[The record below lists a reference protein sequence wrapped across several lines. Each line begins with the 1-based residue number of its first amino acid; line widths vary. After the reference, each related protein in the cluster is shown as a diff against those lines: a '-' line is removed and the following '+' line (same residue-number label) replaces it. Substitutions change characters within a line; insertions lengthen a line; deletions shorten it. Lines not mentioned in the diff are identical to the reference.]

1 MANTS
6 FLRDAF
12 EYYNV
17 PIYTSAK
24 TVSATEQTI
33 TIETAEGKEINLK
46 ADVVVQS
53 IGFKKGIPFELPE
66 NVNNVHIIGD
76 AVKVSNLLNAVHT
89 AYKLA
94 MTI

>member
-12 EYYNV
+12 EYYKV

-24 TVSATEQTI
+24 VLSADEDSVAI
-33 TIETAEGKEINLK
+33 VAENGAEVRLN

-53 IGFKKGIPFELPE
+53 IGFKKGVPFDISKESD
-66 NVNNVHIIGD
+66 NVHVIGD
-76 AVKVSNLLNAVHT
+76 SAKVSNLLNAVHT
-89 AYKLA
+89 AYNLA

>member
-12 EYYNV
+12 EYYHV
-17 PIYTSAK
+17 PVYTSAK
-24 TVSATEQTI
+24 TLKADERSI
-33 TIETAEGKEINLK
+33 TIVEENGTEVCLK

-53 IGFKKGIPFELPE
+53 IGFKQGIPFDISKKYD
-66 NVNNVHIIGD
+66 NVHVIGD
-76 AVKVSNLLNAVHT
+76 SAKVSNLLNAVHT
-89 AYKLA
+89 AYNLA